1 MLTQDDIN
9 FYLTVFKELGLSDI
23 IDLVKLAQTRK
34 LKAGEIYIP
43 EGSNTKKLAY
53 IKSGLIRAYA
63 LKENGDEITMMI
75 RWEKQFVASLDC
87 VIFNKPSRYIYQALE
102 DTVLMEVDY
111 HQAQQIVDKSPKLSS
126 QRQVF
131 LLEMLG
137 QAMDRIESFVLLSP
151 EERYLKLVH
160 EKPNIANRV
169 ADKHLA
175 TLLGITPV
183 SLSRIRKRIAEQR

>member
-1 MLTQDDIN
+1 MLTQDDIS

-23 IDLVKLAQTRK
+23 IDLVKLAQTKK
-34 LKAGEIYIP
+34 LKAGETYIP
-43 EGSNTKKLAY
+43 EGANTKKLGY
-53 IKSGLIRAYA
+53 IKSGLVRAYA
-63 LKENGDEITMMI
+63 LKANGDEITMML
-75 RWEKQFVASLDC
+75 RWEKQFIASLDS
-87 VIFNKPSRYIYQALE
+87 VIFNRPSRFIYQALE

-111 HQAQQIVDKSPKLSS
+111 HQAQQIVDKSPKLSA